1 MASDHAAWELKQ
13 KIKKR
18 LIDLGYEVEDM
29 GPAGTEP
36 VDYPDFAMKV
46 AQAVSQ
52 NKIEK
57 GMLLCGTGIGMS
69 IAANKFS
76 GVRATLVYDN
86 YTAKMSRLHN
96 NSNILVIGGRTTDEE
111 TAYDI
116 LETWLEAEYEG
127 GRHDRRINKI
137 SDMEKGNGQ
146 E

>member
-1 MASDHAAWELKQ
+1 
-13 KIKKR
+13 
-18 LIDLGYEVEDM
+18 M